1 MMTMRAAGS
10 PGIVGNEALTK
21 DNYEKWSVLMKN
33 YLMGRGLWDVVESN
47 SPPPPPSS
55 LPEKPSFRKW
65 KMQNASALH
74 IIQLSCTS
82 DTFAQIRRL
91 QTAKEAWNHLS
102 ASFGSN
108 LQADIDIEQGGVME
122 GDPKARKLFRNVEEN
137 DWNAVKSILNKDD
150 MAIYSTVLNSG
161 RTVLHVAAI
170 AGHQEMVKHLVGEG
184 GERLLT
190 KQDNRGYTALAL
202 AADLTGNRSIAKCM
216 VEESSVLLSI
226 KTKEG
231 EIPLLLAAA
240 MGHKKMTRY
249 LYSVTPSS
257 LLLNDN
263 ARNAVLLLSRCIT
276 AEIFDV
282 ALKLLQQ
289 HGDVLPLT
297 HESESL
303 RPLKALVHMPSAFPS
318 GTTFGILQ
326 WLCYDFLK
334 VNIEIGSSVPLDKGP
349 SMKTFAGLYYPWHAL
364 FAGRLFKSV
373 HRFILRTPFGQILG
387 QLLSFLRLSIQ
398 NSVLL
403 KFSGIKEIYKKKK
416 THHRVYQIM
425 SCLRKRVACLNGS
438 ELRDASAY
446 DAMLK
451 AAKYGIT
458 EFIEWMRKANPD
470 LLWATDRNKRG
481 IFSHAILNRKEN
493 VFNLIHAVHGRK
505 EIVVS
510 RTDAFG
516 NNLLHL
522 AAQLGPSSA
531 LADRS
536 GAALQ
541 MQSEIQWFKAV
552 EEIVHPKCKEAKNE
566 DGKKPREIFTEQH
579 DELAKA
585 GEKWAKDTAG
595 AFSIV
600 GTLITTILFAAAF
613 TLPGGN
619 NQSTGEPMFL
629 YDKAFTVFIVADA
642 LSLFAS
648 STSVLIFIGI
658 LTSRYAEIDFLQV
671 LPWKLLAALVALFLS
686 VVSMMVAF
694 CAALLAMLKGKAYHP
709 LLVGAMVLASI
720 PVMVFIPS
728 QLRLFLEI
736 FGSTTRS
743 NVCTSTKKGNAIH

>member
-1 MMTMRAAGS
+1 MEISGS
-10 PGIVGNEALTK
+10 V
-21 DNYEKWSVLMKN
+21 M
-33 YLMGRGLWDVVESN
+33 
-47 SPPPPPSS
+47 
-55 LPEKPSFRKW
+55 
-65 KMQNASALH
+65 
-74 IIQLSCTS
+74 
-82 DTFAQIRRL
+82 
-91 QTAKEAWNHLS
+91 
-102 ASFGSN
+102 
-108 LQADIDIEQGGVME
+108 GGV
-122 GDPKARKLFRNVEEN
+122 PRVCKLFRSVEEN
-137 DWNAVKSILNKDD
+137 DWNAVKSNLIKDD
-150 MAIYSTVLNSG
+150 MAIYSTTSHSG

-170 AGHQEMVKHLVGEG
+170 AGHQEMVENLVAEG

-216 VEESSVLLSI
+216 VEETTSDGVDGKVLLSI

-249 LYSVTPSS
+249 LNSQTPSY

-263 ARNAVLLLSRCIT
+263 ACNAVLLLSRCIT

-282 ALKLLQQ
+282 ALELLQQ
-289 HGDVLPLT
+289 YGDVLPLT
-297 HESESL
+297 HGSECL
-303 RPLKALVHMPSAFPS
+303 PPLKALVHMPSAFPS

-349 SMKTFAGLYYPWHAL
+349 SMRT

-387 QLLSFLRLSIQ
+387 RLLSFLRLFIQDSI
-398 NSVLL
+398 LL
-403 KFSGIKEIYKKKK
+403 KFPGIKEIYKKKK

-425 SCLRKRVACLNGS
+425 SCLRKRVASLNAS

-451 AAKYGIT
+451 AAKYGII

-493 VFNLIHAVHGRK
+493 VFNLIHVVHGRK

-522 AAQLGPSSA
+522 AAQLGPSSS
-531 LADRS
+531 LAERS

-579 DELAKA
+579 EELAKA

-629 YDKAFTVFIVADA
+629 YDRAFTVFIVADA

-694 CAALLAMLKGKAYHP
+694 CAALLAMLKGRAYHP
-709 LLVGAMVLASI
+709 LLVAAMVLASI

-743 NVCTSTKKGNAIH
+743 NVCSSPKKGNAIH